1 MPGPVVNR
9 GRSVNRRKTQQGIQ
23 SIEVG
28 ARLLQALAAA
38 RAPMMLRDL
47 AAEAEMPPAKAHR
60 YLVSYGRMG
69 LVEQDAASGR
79 YDLGPFAL
87 ELGLAGL
94 ARLDPLK
101 AAEPVLA
108 DLGEAIGHTVAI
120 AVWGNHGATIVRW
133 VGSDTPVSAS
143 LRTGSVMPL
152 TRSATGR
159 AFLAFLPRAATAKLL
174 KDELARNAR
183 AGVEPATAP
192 EVERIVEQARH
203 HALGRV
209 TGDLVP
215 GINSVAA
222 PVFDSNGAMV
232 LALVALGYGA
242 AFDAAWDGETADA
255 VRAAGARLSAR
266 LGFEG
271 RGVNGRRGRR

>member
-1 MPGPVVNR
+1 MTSKR
-9 GRSVNRRKTQQGIQ
+9 TQQGIQ

-28 ARLLQALAAA
+28 GRLLQALAAA
-38 RAPMMLRDL
+38 GAPMMLRDL
-47 AAEAEMPPAKAHR
+47 AAEADMPPAKAHR
-60 YLVSYGRMG
+60 YLVSFGRMG
-69 LVEQDAASGR
+69 LVEQEAASGR

-108 DLGEAIGHTVAI
+108 ELGETIGHTVAV

-133 VGSDTPVSAS
+133 LGSDTPVSAS

-159 AFLAFLPRAATAKLL
+159 AFLAFLPRPATAKLL

-183 AGVEPATAP
+183 AGLDPSTASDI
-192 EVERIVEQARH
+192 ERLIDQARRH
-203 HALGRV
+203 SLGRV

-242 AFDAAWDGETADA
+242 AFEAAWEGDIAVA
-255 VRAAGARLSAR
+255 VRAAAARVSAR
-266 LGFEG
+266 LGF
-271 RGVNGRRGRR
+271 RPAT